1 MYMLIAQLDHKEI
14 QLNNLLEPGGQAP
27 GCGKCCL
34 HQPGGQSR
42 GEQAFSE
49 QDVQELFIQA
59 EVMRENLNYYLA
71 LPSVVKEDLVDLE
84 AKVGKC
90 A

>member
-1 MYMLIAQLDHKEI
+1 MGKHQAAASAAFT
-14 QLNNLLEPGGQAP
+14 NLAVNPEV
-27 GCGKCCL
+27 
-34 HQPGGQSR
+34 SR
-42 GEQAFSE
+42 HS

-84 AKVGKC
+84 AKVRKC

>member
-1 MYMLIAQLDHKEI
+1 MLV
-14 QLNNLLEPGGQAP
+14 PGGQAP

-42 GEQAFSE
+42 GEQAFSTSE
-49 QDVQELFIQA
+49 QDVQELYIQA

-84 AKVGKC
+84 AKVRKC

>member
-1 MYMLIAQLDHKEI
+1 MGKHQAAASAAFT
-14 QLNNLLEPGGQAP
+14 NLAVNPEV
-27 GCGKCCL
+27 
-34 HQPGGQSR
+34 SR
-42 GEQAFSE
+42 HSLPTE
-49 QDVQELFIQA
+49 QDVQELYIQA

-84 AKVGKC
+84 AKVRKC

>member
-1 MYMLIAQLDHKEI
+1 MLVL
-14 QLNNLLEPGGQAP
+14 GGQAP

-42 GEQAFSE
+42 GDQTFSTTE
-49 QDVQELFIQA
+49 HDVQELYIQA

-84 AKVGKC
+84 AKVRKC